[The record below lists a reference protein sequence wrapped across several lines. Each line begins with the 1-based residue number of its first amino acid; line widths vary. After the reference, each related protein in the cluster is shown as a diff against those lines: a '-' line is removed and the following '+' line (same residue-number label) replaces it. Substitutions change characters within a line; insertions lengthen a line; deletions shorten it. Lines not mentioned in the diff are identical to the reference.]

1 MRSKRGQG
9 LSTNAIVLMV
19 LGVIILVVLAVGFT
33 VGFGKI
39 APWLSSNNVDTVVT
53 GCSIACSTDNIYEFC
68 SLERSLKA
76 DDLPSGGKEVV
87 GTCNN
92 YANGKKNPKYA
103 MYGIQECP
111 ALASEDACLKDLEAE
126 GNELPFASE

>member
-33 VGFGKI
+33 VGFEKI

-53 GCSIACSTDNIYEFC
+53 SCSIACSTNNIYEFC
-68 SLERSLKA
+68 SLERTLKA
-76 DDLPSGGKEVV
+76 DDLPSRDKEVM
-87 GTCNN
+87 GTCNDFADN
-92 YANGKKNPKYA
+92 DVNSEFVK
-103 MYGIQECP
+103 YGIQECP
-111 ALASEDACLKDLEAE
+111 TLGSEDACS
-126 GNELPFASE
+126 NVNTLPK

>member
-39 APWLSSNNVDTVVT
+39 APWLSSNNVKAVVT
-53 GCSIACSTDNIYEFC
+53 SCSIACSTDDTYEFC
-68 SLERSLKA
+68 SLKRSLKA
-76 DDLPSGGKEVV
+76 DDLKDLLASGSGEVM
-87 GTCNN
+87 GTCNDFVN
-92 YANGKKNPKYA
+92 EENSEFAK
-103 MYGIQECP
+103 YGIQECP
-111 ALASEDACLKDLEAE
+111 ALESEEACSDENVKKLL
-126 GNELPFASE
+126 SE